1 MAGDTSGAERTL
13 RVVRETL
20 HFGTIVVLGGGCYGS
35 YYVRQ
40 LGRARAAGA
49 ATWSEL
55 VVVDR
60 DHACR
65 VAALPNAEQP
75 PGLRLV
81 IATWEDF
88 FTRYLADASVRVAE
102 TAGDA
107 IVPSPLMP
115 HLMAEWLVRRARARW
130 PWRSVAVEPLAAA
143 PAVPWQMIGGD
154 GTHYVSFAE
163 WICPI
168 NCIEPARCPATKGAR
183 SWSLPPA
190 LAQYAADERAAGR
203 PLEGPFVFHCSH
215 RTHGVG
221 MIDVRDVIAADV
233 AMASLTDSGATTF
246 LVGTASHCHGALQR
260 IVIGAQGRA
269 NAGLPKC
276 RERSGSPED
285 FF

>member
-1 MAGDTSGAERTL
+1 MSTAGDTSGAERPL
-13 RVVRETL
+13 RVVRQTL
-20 HFGTIVVLGGGCYGS
+20 HFGTIIVVGGGCYGN

-40 LGRARAAGA
+40 LGRAAAAGA

-60 DHACR
+60 DDGCLVSMLADADR
-65 VAALPNAEQP
+65 P
-75 PGLRLV
+75 PGLHV
-81 IATWEDF
+81 EIATWNDF
-88 FTRYLADASVRVAE
+88 FSRYLANASTRAE
-102 TAGDA
+102 ETVDDA

-130 PWRSVAVEPLAAA
+130 PSRGVWVEPLGVA
-143 PAVPWQMIGGD
+143 PAVPWQMAGAD

-168 NCIEPARCPATKGAR
+168 NCIEPARCPATKGER

-190 LAQYAADERAAGR
+190 LAEYAAGERAAGR
-203 PLEGPFVFHCSH
+203 PIEGPFVFHCSH

-221 MIDVRDVIAADV
+221 MIDVRDVVAADV
-233 AMASLTDSGATTF
+233 AMATLGASGATAF

-260 IVIGAQGRA
+260 IVVGA
-269 NAGLPKC
+269 
-276 RERSGSPED
+276 
-285 FF
+285 